1 VLQKIF
7 VAPAQKVWAD
17 FRLQEPRTEALWRL
31 PAEWAPKAELGGQ
44 PAGFEP
50 EPGIG
55 PAEQFAAVQPA
66 LAFAAWQEV
75 EPELSVSERW
85 YWANLGSALVGRTA
99 EQRRRSL

>member
-66 LAFAAWQEV
+66 LAFAA
-75 EPELSVSERW
+75 L
-85 YWANLGSALVGRTA
+85 
-99 EQRRRSL
+99 